1 MTLDAAYLR
10 WLERVE
16 ARAWQMSPDVGG
28 LPASIWRC
36 LLIVLRGI
44 VTDRVFERAGYLT
57 YFSLLYAVPLLALM
71 LALAEAL
78 GWGRSALEF
87 VAEKLA
93 VTAPELAESL
103 VETVA
108 RLDFVAIGLVAFA
121 AIVVAGFAALIKF
134 EAIVDDIWVAREH
147 RPLWR
152 TLALYPLLIVAAPTV
167 AALVLAIAAAGR
179 TQASALMVSLPQA
192 TLFGELLYN
201 RLYEL
206 SFLMRLAPV
215 ALIVG
220 LLTLVYYMVPSGRV
234 RWQAALLGGVAAGLL
249 WHLAQGFYLNFQ
261 FATGT
266 FRAVWGLLAQI
277 PLLLLWVFVCW
288 VILIVGVELSFA
300 WQHRH
305 TYLPKAPIDRLA
317 PYVWEHAVLEIAR
330 LLVETQGVR
339 PEGLSSAE
347 ISNRLRI
354 PWSLVRRHLSSLL
367 ALGAV
372 HAVRVRSE
380 SSYFAAGDLGRWTI
394 GDLLDRWRR
403 HGDLLADMKGHAHHW
418 PDSITIA
425 ETIPAASR
433 ESS

>member
-10 WLERVE
+10 WLEGVE
-16 ARAWQMSPDVGG
+16 ARAWRVSPDVGG

-57 YFSLLYAVPLLALM
+57 YFSLLYAVPLVALM

-103 VETVA
+103 AGAVA

-121 AIVVAGFAALIKF
+121 AIVVAGFVALIKF

-152 TLALYPLLIVAAPTV
+152 TLALYPFLIVAAPTV

-192 TLFGELLYN
+192 TLFGEMLYN

-215 ALIVG
+215 ALIIG
-220 LLTLVYYMVPSGRV
+220 LLTLVFYMVPSGKV
-234 RWQAALLGGVAAGLL
+234 RCPAAAIGGVAAGLL

-288 VILIVGVELSFA
+288 VILIVGVELCFA

-305 TYLPKAPIDRLA
+305 TYLPKAPIGRLA

-330 LLVETQGVR
+330 LLVETQGIR

-372 HAVRVRSE
+372 HAVRVQSE

-394 GDLLDRWRR
+394 GDLLERWRR
-403 HGDLLADMKGHAHHW
+403 YGDHLPDIKGHDHHW
-418 PDSITIA
+418 ADSMTIA
-425 ETIPAASR
+425 ETIPAASK